1 VSAVP
6 TQASTVA
13 VVPLRA
19 LIAESTN
26 GLSKRVGQAGDAV
39 AVLRLA
45 DIVDGAIDESAPREI
60 RLTEQERAKYVLQ
73 RGDLLCIRVNG
84 SKGLVGRMV
93 PFTSDRMWAFCDHF
107 IRLRPHPER
116 VDYRYLAYYLNSA
129 FVRRDLE
136 LNMVSSAGQHTVSQ
150 GTVLELGIPLPSMDR
165 QRLIVAEI
173 EKQFSRLDEAVVNL
187 QRVKARLKQHKA
199 AVLQA
204 AVEGR
209 LVPNETSL
217 PQQHANNFVDGKALL
232 RAMLSERRD
241 RWKGRGKYVEPGAPE
256 STVEFELAEG
266 WAVASVQQLSW
277 LIEYGTSA
285 KASEDATGVPV
296 LRMGN
301 LFEGEISF
309 DQLKYLPKD
318 HNEFPRLLLAVGDVL
333 FNRTNSPELVGK
345 TAVFKRNSPDC
356 SFASYL
362 IRVRTL
368 SGCHPE
374 FLAAYINSVHGRRWI
389 GSVVTQQVGQANVNG
404 TKLQALAVP
413 LPPLAEQHRI
423 VAEVDRRLSIVREVE
438 AEVEANLKRAQALRQ
453 AILATAFGAPLV
465 SHAKPAATNKSN

>member
-1 VSAVP
+1 MTPLRELGTWSGGNTPSKANDAYWIGGSIPWVSPKDMKVDEISSSEDRITARALEDGRVSMVPAGSVLFVTRSGILAHTLPVAVTKLP
-6 TQASTVA
+6 VTINQDLKALSPRADVLPKYVAHAVRSASQRILKECSKHGTTVA
-13 VVPLRA
+13 SVDTNALLDFEVPMASL
-19 LIAESTN
+19 
-26 GLSKRVGQAGDAV
+26 
-39 AVLRLA
+39 
-45 DIVDGAIDESAPREI
+45 DE
-60 RLTEQERAKYVLQ
+60 Q
-73 RGDLLCIRVNG
+73 RR
-84 SKGLVGRMV
+84 
-93 PFTSDRMWAFCDHF
+93 
-107 IRLRPHPER
+107 
-116 VDYRYLAYYLNSA
+116 
-129 FVRRDLE
+129 
-136 LNMVSSAGQHTVSQ
+136 
-150 GTVLELGIPLPSMDR
+150 
-165 QRLIVAEI
+165 IVAEI
-173 EKQFSRLDEAVVNL
+173 EKQFSRLDEAVANL

-204 AVEGR
+204 AVEGL

-217 PQQHANNFVDGKALL
+217 PQQNANDLVDGKALL

-241 RWKGRGKYVEPGAPE
+241 RWKGRGKYVEPRAPE

-277 LIEYGTSA
+277 LVEYGTSA

-318 HNEFPRLLLAVGDVL
+318 HNEFPRLLLAFGDVL

-368 SGCHPE
+368 SGFHPE

-438 AEVEANLKRAQALRQ
+438 AEVEANLKRSQALRQ
-453 AILATAFGAPLV
+453 AILAKAFGAPPV
-465 SHAKPAATNKSN
+465 SHVKPQAANKSN